1 MNRKGRPWHF
11 IVVAVLI
18 LVFAVTSLFGVS
30 YQYGDIKTTYIKGVS
45 DIRFG
50 IDIRGGVSVTFVPA
64 EEIDATD
71 EQLDAAQTVINERLI
86 GLGVTDYESYIDYN
100 NDQIIVR
107 FPWRSDETDFDP
119 QQAIDEIGTTA
130 QMVFREGSTADGAQ
144 ILTGDEVQSA
154 SPHLR
159 PERQLRGGPV
169 LYQRRRGR
177 FCRCDHPPGG
187 GGAASSASGWMTRT
201 SAPPPST
208 RPSWT
213 ATPSSRAILPWRK
226 WKRWPTRSTPARC
239 PLR

>member
-30 YQYGDIKTTYIKGVS
+30 YQYGDVKTTYIKGVS

-107 FPWRSDETDFDP
+107 F
-119 QQAIDEIGTTA
+119 QIG
-130 QMVFREGSTADGAQ
+130 
-144 ILTGDEVQSA
+144 
-154 SPHLR
+154 
-159 PERQLRGGPV
+159 
-169 LYQRRRGR
+169 
-177 FCRCDHPPGG
+177 
-187 GGAASSASGWMTRT
+187 
-201 SAPPPST
+201 
-208 RPSWT
+208 
-213 ATPSSRAILPWRK
+213 RAHV
-226 WKRWPTRSTPARC
+226 
-239 PLR
+239 